1 MSPAV
6 EKVVFALISTVIM
19 ALGGWVYAT
28 GNRVT
33 AVETRVDGEQ
43 KTISEIHEDVRE
55 LRRVLIGPRTP

>member
-6 EKVVFALISTVIM
+6 EKVILGALCSVLLG
-19 ALGGWVYAT
+19 LGGWVYAT

-33 AVETRVDGEQ
+33 AVETRVDVEHQ
-43 KTISEIHEDVRE
+43 TISEIHEDVRE